1 MSRRSNDT
9 TPAKAKAAPQPR
21 GIRQTMSDLHIWAG
35 LLVGWLLYAMFL
47 TGTVSYF
54 KDELSQW
61 MRPELAHQAEVP
73 DPALVAARIAGELQT
88 VAAGSPQWSIGLPD
102 ARNNTA
108 GAFWRKPGVEGRRAF
123 QSATFDPATGH
134 KVAARDTGGGE
145 FFYRFHFQFHY
156 MPVLW
161 ARWLA
166 GFCAMFMLVAIVSG
180 VITHKKIFI
189 DFFTFRWGKGQRSW
203 LDAHNALSVFGL
215 PFHAMI
221 TYTGLVTLMS
231 LYMPWG
237 EQAAFKTPAER
248 QQLRA
253 ETSAFVQPGKP
264 SGQAAT
270 LAPIEDMVRQ
280 AQARWGRDNINRV
293 TITHPGDAS
302 ARVSITRG
310 DEGRASVSPQFLLFE
325 GPTGRL
331 LQAKDSVG
339 PAAETRGVMY
349 ALHLG
354 RFGDTVTRWLYFLV
368 SLAGT
373 AMVGTGLVLW
383 TVKRRA
389 KLPDPER
396 PYFGFRLVER
406 LNIAA
411 IAGLSIAMAGMLWAN
426 RLLPLGLAQRAEWEV
441 HAFFIVWGAT
451 LAWALLRPA
460 RRAWIELLWMGAAAL
475 ALLPVLNALT
485 TDRGLLASLRAG
497 DWIFAGLELTLL
509 ALAALHMALAIR
521 TARHK
526 PKLRP
531 QRQAAAARRP
541 AAPPPDEPV
550 GEPALQEAAR

>member
-54 KDELSQW
+54 KDEISQW

-108 GAFWRKPGVEGRRAF
+108 GAFWRTPGVEGRRAF

-460 RRAWIELLWMGAAAL
+460 RRAWIELLWTGAAAL

-509 ALAALHMALAIR
+509 ALAALHVALAIR

>member
-1 MSRRSNDT
+1 VSRRSNDT

-54 KDELSQW
+54 KDEISQW

-108 GAFWRKPGVEGRRAF
+108 GAFWRTPGVEGRRAF

-460 RRAWIELLWMGAAAL
+460 RRAWIELLWTGAAAL

-509 ALAALHMALAIR
+509 ALAALHVALAIR